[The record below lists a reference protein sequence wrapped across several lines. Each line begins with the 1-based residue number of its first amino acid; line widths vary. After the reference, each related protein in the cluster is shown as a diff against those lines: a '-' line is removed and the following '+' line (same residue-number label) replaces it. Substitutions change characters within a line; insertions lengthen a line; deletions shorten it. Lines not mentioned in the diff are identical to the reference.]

1 MANVV
6 YRNVKAPECDCT
18 GIPVILTDKTIEERI
33 EKVYAAMKKENYET
47 LVIYADLEH
56 GNNFEYLGSYT
67 RTNLTIESVDYY
79 VYTLTKPT
87 TISGFKQTFA

>member
-1 MANVV
+1 MKIAAVTRTTEKSGATKEYFNGGAQSIETRESE
-6 YRNVKAPECDCT
+6 RNNFLLIKD
-18 GIPVILTDKTIEERI
+18 
-33 EKVYAAMKKENYET
+33 
-47 LVIYADLEH
+47 